1 MYRTCTVRSPFRR
14 LYLSCEAADL
24 DRERVPPASLPVTGV
39 RQSAGGDLSS
49 PHSYSIPI
57 VFAVPFQLN
66 ECGRLSA
73 STLGFICKCSGALFR
88 GSSSEVVDSKNK
100 YSKSTQLV
108 VEHTTRKCQDADFVE
123 WGKGGAG
130 NGGSDGIQMF
140 HNTGVKKNNN
150 KRRRS

>member
-14 LYLSCEAADL
+14 LYLSCEVADL

-73 STLGFICKCSGALFR
+73 STLGFICKCSGALSAAPRLRSLTLKINTVNRHSWSLSIQPGNARMLILSSGEKEER
-88 GSSSEVVDSKNK
+88 GTVVRM
-100 YSKSTQLV
+100 
-108 VEHTTRKCQDADFVE
+108 EFKCFTILE
-123 WGKGGAG
+123 
-130 NGGSDGIQMF
+130 
-140 HNTGVKKNNN
+140 
-150 KRRRS
+150 